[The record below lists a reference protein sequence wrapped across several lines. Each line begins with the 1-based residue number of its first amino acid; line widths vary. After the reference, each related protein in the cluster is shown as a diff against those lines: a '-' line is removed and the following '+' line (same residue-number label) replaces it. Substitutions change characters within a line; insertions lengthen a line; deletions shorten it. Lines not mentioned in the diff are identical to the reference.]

1 MWNLNLPDDP
11 LVDFHKLFDGD
22 NIAQQDLV
30 AWINVGMHHVP
41 SAEDSSNTKTT
52 TATSSFM
59 LAPVN
64 CFDYD
69 ITMESRNAILS
80 KSKEPATNSRI
91 TVLS

>member
-52 TATSSFM
+52 TATSS
-59 LAPVN
+59 
-64 CFDYD
+64 
-69 ITMESRNAILS
+69 
-80 KSKEPATNSRI
+80 
-91 TVLS
+91 